1 MKTSEPN
8 QVQGHMPSMAME
20 PLGASRSSSLA
31 LASFRS
37 AGASSTGSRHESHAA
52 RERRLASERQEED
65 DHLRRSLVSKAS
77 AVCRIAELMNSQN
90 ELMLSGLRSAA
101 AAQPPASAT
110 RVDFVAQN
118 IRDVRAGRNTMSK
131 KEQARLAHAQVLAS
145 ATAHLPSGAARGAP
159 PRRAAAHAAGAGA
172 GAPADDDALLR
183 AALDEIQRG
192 AEVSAY
198 ERSTRGPRL
207 AYVGRR
213 KAF

>member
-1 MKTSEPN
+1 
-8 QVQGHMPSMAME
+8 MPSMAME
-20 PLGASRSSSLA
+20 PLGGSRSSSLA

-37 AGASSTGSRHESHAA
+37 AGSSSTGGRYESQAA

-65 DHLRRSLVSKAS
+65 DNLRRSLVSKAS
-77 AVCRIAELMNSQN
+77 AVCRIAELMSSQN
-90 ELMLSGLRSAA
+90 EVMLAGLRSAA
-101 AAQPPASAT
+101 AAQPPAGAT

-118 IRDVRAGRNTMSK
+118 IRDVRADRNTMSK
-131 KEQARLAHAQVLAS
+131 KEQAKLAHAQVLAS

-159 PRRAAAHAAGAGA
+159 PRRAAAPVAGAGA
-172 GAPADDDALLR
+172 GAATDDALVR
-183 AALDEIQRG
+183 AALEEIQRG
-192 AEVSAY
+192 AQVSAY